1 VKKYRCTE
9 RPHPLGARILAVQCI
24 TMRDEARRIAAFVA
38 LGTKLAFAER

>member
-1 VKKYRCTE
+1 LAE
-9 RPHPLGARILAVQCI
+9 ALGQCI